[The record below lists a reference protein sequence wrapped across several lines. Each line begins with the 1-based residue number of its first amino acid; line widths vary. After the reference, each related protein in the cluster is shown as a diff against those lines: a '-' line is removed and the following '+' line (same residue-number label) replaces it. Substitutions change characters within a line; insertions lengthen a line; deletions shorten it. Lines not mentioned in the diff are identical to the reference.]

1 MAPVNRDQ
9 AAMRNFFR
17 LLRRFRSDEK
27 GVFLPLFGVMAIV
40 LVAVSGAVVDFVRI
54 DQARN
59 KAQLA
64 LDAAALALQPDIYD
78 TSKPLATLK
87 ADLKD
92 KAQKLLVERLADSS
106 LSAGVD
112 EVDLST
118 TDGTLFLR
126 GQVTVP
132 MAFVG
137 LVGINSMKV
146 NVISQATRKQLYV
159 EVAFVLDNSGSMGS
173 YNRLTNLKS
182 AAKCATKILF
192 YGSCTPPSGAVAET
206 NVKISVVPFT
216 TFVNV
221 GTGNANASWMD
232 TTGTSSI
239 ANDNFDNDD
248 DDSTPFSGAV
258 NRFQLYNQLSNVSW
272 AGCVE
277 ARKYPYS
284 VNDTTPVSSN
294 PDTLFDPVFQ
304 PDEPDSGGYSNS
316 YLNNSPGACPSTGG
330 SWTWSWSGWT
340 WSGSSLSDREKQER
354 LCKYTGSAS
363 FSGTHGP
370 NSDCVSTPL
379 LPLTNN
385 PTSVLNEINAMS
397 ANGNTNIHQGAI
409 WGFHVLSPTQP
420 FTQGRPYDTATSKV
434 MIIMTDGENT
444 FGGSGNMNGS
454 SFLQAYGH
462 FYNAPPQS
470 GTAYTKAAGTRL
482 GYTVN
487 NNGQMTTVMN
497 KLTEETCTN
506 AKAANIKVY
515 TIGLSP
521 PNTATR
527 DMLKNCSS
535 GEGFYKFPSDPN
547 ELNTIFADIANQL
560 SPLRLAK

>member
-1 MAPVNRDQ
+1 
-9 AAMRNFFR
+9 MRNFYR
-17 LLRRFRSDEK
+17 LFRRFQHDER

-40 LVAVSGAVVDFVRI
+40 LVAVSGAVVDFVRV

-64 LDAAALALQPDIYD
+64 LDAAALALQPGIF
-78 TSKPLATLK
+78 TKTQTQLK
-87 ADLKD
+87 SD
-92 KAQKLLVERLADSS
+92 AQALLVERLADSS
-106 LSAGVD
+106 LKAKVD
-112 EVDLST
+112 AIDVST
-118 TDGTLFLR
+118 TNGTLFLR
-126 GQVTVP
+126 GEVTVP

-137 LVGINSMKV
+137 LVGINTMKV

-192 YGSCTPPSGAVAET
+192 YGSCSPTSGTPAEP
-206 NVKISVVPFT
+206 NVKIGVVPFT

-221 GTGNANASWMD
+221 GAGNASASWMD
-232 TTGTSSI
+232 VAGTSSI
-239 ANDNFDNDD
+239 ANDNFDDDD
-248 DDSTPFSGAV
+248 DDSTPFTGAV
-258 NRFQLYNQLSNVSW
+258 NRFALYNQLSNVSW
-272 AGCVE
+272 EGCVE

-284 VNDTTPVSSN
+284 VNDTTPTSSD

-316 YLNNSPGACPSTGG
+316 YLNDSPGVCPSSGG
-330 SWTWSWSGWT
+330 GWSWSWSGGWS
-340 WSGSSLSDREKQER
+340 WSGSSLSDRERQER

-363 FSGTHGP
+363 FSGNHGP

-385 PTSVLNEINAMS
+385 PNTVLNEINAMS

-409 WGFHVLSPTQP
+409 WGYHVLSPTRP
-420 FTQGRPYDTATSKV
+420 FTEGRAYDTATSKV

-444 FGGSGNMNGS
+444 FGTSGNMNGS

-470 GTAYTKAAGTRL
+470 GTAYTKAPGTRL

-487 NNGQMTTVMN
+487 NNGQMATVMN

-506 AKAANIKVY
+506 AKTAGIVIY

-521 PNTATR
+521 PNNATKT
-527 DMLKNCSS
+527 MLENCAS
-535 GEGFYKFPSDPN
+535 GTEKAYFPSNPSD
-547 ELNTIFADIANQL
+547 LNSVFADIANQL